1 MNSKYSTLFFLPL
14 AFSAVV
20 AGQDSAAQHGAQPP
34 QAHTVIVVP
43 VSGTVNAAMAAFIGR
58 AIRESGKYRD
68 RTIVLELDT
77 YGGEVDAAF
86 RIVDTM
92 LSIRDCPTIAY
103 VKTKAISAGAL
114 IALSCQKLY
123 MQSHTTLGDVAP
135 LMESNEGPKMLGEK
149 FQAPIRAKFRI
160 LARQNNYP
168 MRLTEAMVTAGV
180 SVYEVTLPDTTLFLD
195 SAGIAD
201 LAPARRAA
209 IRATRTAVK
218 GGELLTMDDIEAK
231 QLRFS
236 RMTVSGL
243 DEALRH
249 AGLSTGLSTGLSAA
263 TVIRYQESWSEK
275 FVKLIGLLA
284 PLLMTIGVGLLYIE
298 FKHPGLV
305 LPAVI
310 GVICLALVF
319 FGQYMVGLANY
330 TDILLAVVGIM
341 LVAIEIFVFP
351 TGGLL
356 AVGGVGL
363 LIVSLVLSLQGFA
376 VPRPEFPWQ
385 MRIFVVNLAKV
396 IGSFVIAGGIAFLFV
411 KYGIPRLG
419 MVVKG
424 PYLTDALTDT
434 HADSGLGISVAVG
447 DAGTVVTALRPAGRV
462 RVKGEEY
469 TVVSNGEFIEKGRTV
484 TVFQVQGTRIVVV
497 PERRV

>member
-1 MNSKYSTLFFLPL
+1 MNTKRLALFF
-14 AFSAVV
+14 FFAVV
-20 AGQDSAAQHGAQPP
+20 AAVIAGQDSAVQKPLQMP
-34 QAHTVIVVP
+34 QSRTVIVVP

-58 AIRESGKYRD
+58 AIKESGKYGD

-92 LSIRDCPTIAY
+92 LTLRDCPTIAY

-168 MRLTEAMVTAGV
+168 MRLTEAMVTAGGA
-180 SVYEVTLPDTTLFLD
+180 VYEVTLPDTTLFLD

-201 LAPARRAA
+201 LAPAKRAA
-209 IRATRTAVK
+209 IRATHTVVK
-218 GGELLTMDDIEAK
+218 SGELLTMDDIEAK

-243 DEALRH
+243 DEALH
-249 AGLSTGLSTGLSAA
+249 QAGLSAGLSAA

-284 PLLMTIGVGLLYIE
+284 PLLMTIGIGLLYIE

-319 FGQYMVGLANY
+319 FGQYMIGLANY

-341 LVAIEIFVFP
+341 LVAVEIFVFP

-376 VPRPEFPWQ
+376 VPKPEFPWQ

-396 IGSFVIAGGIAFLFV
+396 IGSFVVAGGIAFLFV

-447 DAGTVVTALRPAGRV
+447 DAGTVVTALRPAGRA
-462 RVKGEEY
+462 RINGEEY
-469 TVVSNGEFIEKGRTV
+469 AVVSNGEFIEKGRPV

-497 PERRV
+497 PERRI